1 MNLHGNIII
10 INKNICVCVH
20 NLINIM
26 IYILKVVQ
34 IVKQQKDWDIMIMIL
49 SVHVELDMF

>member
-10 INKNICVCVH
+10 INRNICVCVH